1 MNLANAGIYLWLI
14 LYQIGEPIRDTVELK
29 RTWFDFDM
37 VEHCTTYA
45 DESYFIWEM
54 LMDNP
59 GSDWVFALCLNPIT
73 GDRTYILPTYAM
85 TPSNPTGE
93 TPLEQKDVITSFEYS
108 IANDVLPSVTGLNVI
123 PDKKV
128 IFKSWN

>member
-59 GSDWVFALCLNPIT
+59 GYDWVFALCLNPMT
-73 GDRTYILPTYAM
+73 GDRTYILPTYAK
-85 TPSNPTGE
+85 TSENPTGE
-93 TPLEQKDVITSFEYS
+93 TPIEQQEVIVSFEWGLKNT
-108 IANDVLPSVTGLNVI
+108 ILPEVTGLSVI

-128 IFKSWN
+128 FFKSWR

>member
-29 RTWFDFDM
+29 RTWFDFDI

-45 DESYFIWEM
+45 DESYFIWET

-59 GSDWVFALCLNPIT
+59 GYDWVFALCLNPMT
-73 GDRTYILPTYAM
+73 GDRTYILPTYAK
-85 TPSNPTGE
+85 TSENPTGE
-93 TPLEQKDVITSFEYS
+93 TPIEQQEVIVSFEWGLENT
-108 IANDVLPSVTGLNVI
+108 ILPEVTGLSVI
-123 PDKKV
+123 PKKKV
-128 IFKSWN
+128 IWKSWD

>member
-45 DESYFIWEM
+45 DESYFIWET

-59 GSDWVFALCLNPIT
+59 GYDWVFALCLNPMT
-73 GDRTYILPTYAM
+73 GDRTYILPTYAK
-85 TPSNPTGE
+85 TSENPTGE
-93 TPLEQKDVITSFEYS
+93 TPIEQQEVIVSFEWGLENT
-108 IANDVLPSVTGLNVI
+108 ILPEVTGLSVI
-123 PDKKV
+123 PKKKV
-128 IFKSWN
+128 IWKSWD

>member
-29 RTWFDFDM
+29 RTWFDFDI

-45 DESYFIWEM
+45 DESYFIWET

-59 GSDWVFALCLNPIT
+59 GYDWVFALCLNPMT
-73 GDRTYILPTYAM
+73 GDRTYILPTYAK
-85 TPSNPTGE
+85 TSENPTGE
-93 TPLEQKDVITSFEYS
+93 TPIEQQEVIVSFEWGLENT
-108 IANDVLPSVTGLNVI
+108 ILPEVTGLSVI
-123 PDKKV
+123 PKKK
-128 IFKSWN
+128 IIWKSWD

>member
-29 RTWFDFDM
+29 RTWFDFDI

-45 DESYFIWEM
+45 DESYFIWET

-59 GSDWVFALCLNPIT
+59 G
-73 GDRTYILPTYAM
+73 
-85 TPSNPTGE
+85 
-93 TPLEQKDVITSFEYS
+93 
-108 IANDVLPSVTGLNVI
+108 
-123 PDKKV
+123 
-128 IFKSWN
+128 